1 MASYMITDKYAF
13 GGVKVSSKES
23 IDIRINQINDKFRL
37 HTCYYYGDS
46 LKIISKASKEI
57 NLIPKLIV
65 KLYFNYNFFWI
76 DSLPDN
82 RRFNS
87 CYDQLKIIIDE
98 LNFIP
103 DDLHLEI
110 CCNPPLKNIKNN
122 EFQKFKEKVQK
133 EFNVNETT
141 FMLKVI
147 DEIKKK
153 LPDDVINLITHEL
166 LKIELNLDEK
176 YEEKIEHYVET
187 LRYDYFQIMMKLEP
201 NTSFPTNLIIEDLFK
216 DLPYIETDLS
226 LFIRTEWSELLAE
239 EHEKDENKFNTLAS
253 IINHFKQSAHKIKY
267 THNGKTYRV
276 AFIACTYHC
285 G

>member
-1 MASYMITDKYAF
+1 
-13 GGVKVSSKES
+13 S

-133 EFNVNETT
+133 EFNVNKFYLETFPDWEFNT
-141 FMLKVI
+141 KKIIESNFLDGSLFHYNILEKSFF
-147 DEIKKK
+147 DEIFLKKEFIIVSPLGGGGDFGK
-153 LPDDVINLITHEL
+153 VKGRIKNIENEKKYIDFINFCKDTTGFKSTIDLYI
-166 LKIELNLDEK
+166 
-176 YEEKIEHYVET
+176 
-187 LRYDYFQIMMKLEP
+187 
-201 NTSFPTNLIIEDLFK
+201 SF
-216 DLPYIETDLS
+216 
-226 LFIRTEWSELLAE
+226 A
-239 EHEKDENKFNTLAS
+239 NTLISNPNFQYFITRTGS
-253 IINHFKQSAHKIKY
+253 IKHYNDLKNILFNS
-267 THNGKTYRV
+267 
-276 AFIACTYHC
+276 
-285 G
+285 